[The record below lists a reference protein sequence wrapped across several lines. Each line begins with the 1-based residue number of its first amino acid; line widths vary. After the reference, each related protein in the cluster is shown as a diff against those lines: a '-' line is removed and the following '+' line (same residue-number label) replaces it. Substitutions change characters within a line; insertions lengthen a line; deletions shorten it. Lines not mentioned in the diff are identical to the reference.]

1 MTTNWKEY
9 YEKIGNSSP
18 RPLLVE
24 AVKKCERHV
33 AVLDIGAGSMAD
45 SIYLLQKNFGSV
57 VAIDS
62 SESFSEITKE
72 TQPPHLETYN
82 IKIEEYS
89 FSKKSLTSLM
99 HNSHSLL

>member
-45 SIYLLQKNFGSV
+45 SIYLLQKIL
-57 VAIDS
+57 VASLLLI
-62 SESFSEITKE
+62 
-72 TQPPHLETYN
+72 HL
-82 IKIEEYS
+82 KV
-89 FSKKSLTSLM
+89 FLKSPKR
-99 HNSHSLL
+99 HSLHILKPTTLK